1 MPIPAPGG
9 SGAEGWDATLT
20 GPSGP
25 TRAVI
30 EIGVSVEELAARR
43 ERVEKTRRFE
53 RPDRVA
59 VIPAIAHRFLVP
71 QVGVRF
77 RDYYGD
83 PETMLRT
90 QILAQK
96 WLLENVRTD
105 AYSITGPWVG
115 AWTDF
120 QNSFEAGSLGVDIIF
135 PDNDIPWIGPG
146 WVADDADLRRLEA
159 MDFVHTGMNARQA
172 AFRKRMMAVAGKF
185 PVRFLGG
192 EVFYPGANPALTHTS
207 DGPFGVAGDL
217 MGKTEIF
224 IAVKERPDF
233 VRELLRIVTD
243 KLIEY
248 LDFCWSEEKLPVPK
262 DFAWTDDLAVSL
274 SAETYR
280 DIVLP
285 FEKRLRFHFDGR
297 VSLHMCGRS
306 DHLLEIF
313 RDDLAI
319 HELQGFGY
327 EVDLDRIGEVM
338 GGRVVLIGNVNPM
351 LIHAG
356 TPAQVREA
364 TRHVIEK
371 LAPRGGLIVQDGN
384 NIPPGSPLANI
395 NAMMDAAEA
404 WGRA

>member
-1 MPIPAPGG
+1 M
-9 SGAEGWDATLT
+9 
-20 GPSGP
+20 
-25 TRAVI
+25 I
-30 EIGVSVEELAARR
+30 EIGVPVEELAARR

-53 RPDRVA
+53 RPDRIA
-59 VIPAIAHRFLVP
+59 VIPAVAHRYLVP
-71 QVGVRF
+71 KIGVRF

-96 WLLENVRTD
+96 WLLENIRTD
-105 AYSITGPWVG
+105 AYAITGPWVG

-120 QNSFEAGSLGVDIIF
+120 QNTFESGSLGVDIVF
-135 PDNDIPWIGPG
+135 PEDDIPWTGRG
-146 WVADDADLRRLEA
+146 WVTGDADLRRLEA
-159 MDFVHTGMNARQA
+159 MDFIHGGINAKQIAYREAMRNVA
-172 AFRKRMMAVAGKF
+172 AKY

-192 EVFYPGANPALTHTS
+192 PVFYPGENPALTHTS

-233 VRELLRIVTD
+233 VRELLRIVTG

-248 LDFCWSEEKLPVPK
+248 LDFCWAEEGLPSPK

-274 SAETYR
+274 SAATFR
-280 DIVLP
+280 QVVLP
-285 FEKRLRFHFDGR
+285 SERRLRFHFDGR
-297 VSLHMCGRS
+297 ASLHMCGKS
-306 DHLLEIF
+306 EHLLEIF

-327 EVDLDRIGEVM
+327 EVDLDRIGEAL

-356 TPAQVREA
+356 TPDAVRAA
-364 TRHVIEK
+364 TRRVIEK
-371 LAPRGGLIVQDGN
+371 LGPRGGLIIQDGN
-384 NIPPGSPLANI
+384 NIPPGSPVANI
-395 NAMMDAAEA
+395 NAMMEAAEA

>member
-1 MPIPAPGG
+1 MA
-9 SGAEGWDATLT
+9 
-20 GPSGP
+20 
-25 TRAVI
+25 AVV
-30 EIGVSVEELAARR
+30 EIGVPVEELAARR

-53 RPDRVA
+53 RPDRIA
-59 VIPAIAHRFLVP
+59 VLPSLAARFLVP
-71 QVGVRF
+71 RIGVRF
-77 RDYYGD
+77 RDYFGH

-105 AYSITGPWVG
+105 AYAITGPWVG

-120 QNSFEAGSLGVDIIF
+120 QNTFEAGSLGVDIVF
-135 PDNDIPWIGPG
+135 PDDDIPWVGRG

-159 MDFVHTGMNARQA
+159 MDFVHTGINARQIA
-172 AFRKRMMAVAGKF
+172 CRRAMMDVASNY

-192 EVFYPGANPALTHTS
+192 PVFYPGENPALTHTS

-248 LDFCWSEEKLPVPK
+248 LDFCWAEEGLPSPK
-262 DFAWTDDLAVSL
+262 DLAWTDDLAVSL
-274 SAETYR
+274 SAATYR
-280 DIVLP
+280 EVVLP
-285 FEKRLRFHFDGR
+285 SERRLRFHFDGR
-297 VSLHMCGRS
+297 ASLHMCGRS

-327 EVDLDRIGEVM
+327 EVDLDRIGETL

-356 TPAQVREA
+356 TPDDVQAA
-364 TRHVIEK
+364 TRRVIEK
-371 LAPRGGLIVQDGN
+371 LGPRGGLIIQDGN
-384 NIPPGSPLANI
+384 NIPPGSPPANI
-395 NAMMDAAEA
+395 NAMMEAAEA